1 MVAFSKRRGGIQSKA
16 TKLCKLFADIIVCI
30 IVFSPAGKAFTFTNS
45 PMGVFYMVQRF
56 LEEQRKDK
64 KQDNKNVHSHKGKN
78 STHVHQCRDKAG
90 VGSDIDSFWWDNID
104 MEELDSVE
112 KLKDVRESLA
122 KLKQNLC
129 ARKEKLIA
137 SSSSLSP
144 LSSSPSSTIEDSII
158 VEDSDD
164 EDCKIVE
171 EADTCITEKHEARK
185 PVGDDHPDLDLSLGW
200 QLKATMS
207 LLDKVEEQ
215 RPFLKRDI
223 GHYMVKQCQSD
234 PLTKLTL

>member
-1 MVAFSKRRGGIQSKA
+1 MGRTKIEIKKIQNTNKRMVAFSKEEA
-16 TKLCKLFADIIVCI
+16 LFADIIVCI

-45 PMGVFYMVQRF
+45 PMGVYYMVQRF

-78 STHVHQCRDKAG
+78 STYNVHQCRDKAG
-90 VGSDIDSFWWDNID
+90 VGN

-122 KLKQNLC
+122 KLKQNLS

-144 LSSSPSSTIEDSII
+144 LSSSPL
-158 VEDSDD
+158 DD

-185 PVGDDHPDLDLSLGW
+185 PIGDDHPDLDLSLGW
-200 QLKATMS
+200 QPKATMS